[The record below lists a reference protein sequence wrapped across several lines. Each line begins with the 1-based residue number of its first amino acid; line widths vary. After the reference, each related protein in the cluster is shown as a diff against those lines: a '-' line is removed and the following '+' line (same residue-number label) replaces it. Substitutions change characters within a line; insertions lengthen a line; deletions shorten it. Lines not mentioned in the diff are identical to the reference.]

1 MKWVRVVAVERSIRR
16 AGERALHMLHVAG
29 LSSYCLFGH
38 DRCVDTA
45 AGCWSGFCCYANTHP
60 LHRVLDSPSY
70 PHMLGMT
77 NKYVVVPKSPQAI
90 CYFSIFPHQ
99 STTKISFVSELCPD
113 PRKGASGGGAARLL
127 ACFGDCDWVVDG
139 WRLQWF
145 LFVQLPSSVNKYA
158 NWNLRIVYKLIG
170 FCCFR
175 QTNFLLH
182 RFTSQPAST

>member
-1 MKWVRVVAVERSIRR
+1 MKWVGGCGKEHKKSELCICYTSPDFPVIVCSATTDVSTLLLAVGQVF
-16 AGERALHMLHVAG
+16 AVML
-29 LSSYCLFGH
+29 
-38 DRCVDTA
+38 
-45 AGCWSGFCCYANTHP
+45 THP
-60 LHRVLDSPSY
+60 LHRVLNSLRY

-77 NKYVVVPKSPQAI
+77 NKYVVPKSPQAI

-99 STTKISFVSELCPD
+99 STSKISFASELCPD
-113 PRKGASGGGAARLL
+113 PRKGASCWLL
-127 ACFGDCDWVVDG
+127 GCFGDCDWVVDG
-139 WRLQWF
+139 CRLQWF